1 MEAVQS
7 GQASIFS
14 FICQVVGG
22 LLEISKYLKRGFTT
36 DTAGILNGYDSGF
49 VFCQDVQ
56 DRTKFILYAF
66 NFRQGSI
73 PTRTMLSN
81 STLTLGAVNQYGTSD
96 IENGSGNYI
105 FHIIGFS
112 Y

>member
-1 MEAVQS
+1 M
-7 GQASIFS
+7 
-14 FICQVVGG
+14 GG
-22 LLEISKYLKRGFTT
+22 LLRISKYLKVSFTT
-36 DTAGILNGYDSGF
+36 STAGLLSAYDSGF

-66 NFRQGSI
+66 NFRQGSN

-96 IENGSGNYI
+96 IDNGSGNYI